1 MPSRRHALACL
12 AVLATCFIDTAPAAE
27 PPSKPPNPPR
37 PERVFPAPKPDAPPE
52 SRLGPKTTG
61 TVDPTST
68 TLHIDLL
75 MNDATEALQSQ
86 TWGRVFDALGHR
98 VRVRTGGVDD
108 EPAIEETRRGPLRTV
123 QLTGRLDRRGTL
135 TFPGRTFKTGDERAL
150 KEWLEELQAYG
161 AQGSPAGQPRWGL
174 NTEQFQGL
182 FKSLAEDVSTDFQ
195 GQPLIDAARSLGFG
209 IDIPLR
215 IHDSVASKWNA
226 TDPPLVVTQD
236 VRALSRGAA
245 LALLLNDAGLC
256 FRPLRT
262 PSGAIDLVLLNRA
275 ETPDPWPIGWAP
287 RPDVQ
292 RSDYA
297 PALFAFGP
305 IGFLDRPVT
314 EVLLEA
320 RDQTGCAIVID
331 HPGITKKEVDL
342 SKKTFGLPQKKT
354 AWVLVLQ
361 SALAGTGLVPHIR
374 VDEAGRGF
382 ILIAPFESRAI
393 SNK

>member
-1 MPSRRHALACL
+1 MPSGRNALACVGVVAL
-12 AVLATCFIDTAPAAE
+12 CLVESAPAAD
-27 PPSKPPNPPR
+27 PPSQPPNPPR
-37 PERVFPAPKPDAPPE
+37 PERVFPAPKPEPSPE
-52 SRLGPKTTG
+52 SRLGERSAVKAE
-61 TVDPTST
+61 PTST

-98 VRVRTGGVDD
+98 VRVRTAGVDD
-108 EPAIEETRRGPLRTV
+108 EAAIEESRRGPLRTV

-150 KEWLEELQAYG
+150 KEWLEELEAYG

-182 FKSLAEDVSTDFQ
+182 FRSLAEDVSTDLQ

-215 IHDSVASKWNA
+215 VHDSVAGKWNS
-226 TDPPLVVTQD
+226 TESPLVVAQD
-236 VRALSRGAA
+236 VRALSRGSAFA
-245 LALLLNDAGLC
+245 VLLNDAGLC

-262 PSGAIDLVLLNRA
+262 PSGSIDLVVLNRA

-297 PALFAFGP
+297 PSLFAFGP

-314 EVLLEA
+314 EMLQDA

-331 HPGITKKEVDL
+331 HPGIAKKEVDL
-342 SKKTFGLPQKKT
+342 VKKTFGLPQKKT

-382 ILIAPFESRAI
+382 IFIAPFESRAI
-393 SNK
+393 SNQ